1 MKMKKASRAQE
12 GAPIA
17 DTDLNHFEGN
27 PDFVLSLAR
36 GLKVIEAFQGQTDG
50 MTVAD
55 IASRTRLSRA
65 AVRRLLL
72 TLELLG
78 FAQHNGSIFRLRAAI
93 LRLGFSYL
101 SSDSLPTL
109 AQPLLEDV
117 TAKTHESCSL
127 AILDGDEVI
136 YVARA
141 AAKRVMSVSLS
152 IGSRLP
158 AYCTSMGRVLL
169 GGLNQAQLK
178 EYLGRLSVRKLTPK
192 TVVAKSS
199 LAAIIERAR
208 SDGYALVDEELE
220 IGLRSIAVPVRN
232 RSGRLIAAVNTGVHA
247 SRVPPEVMVERFV
260 PILRQSAQLLGH
272 LLD

>member
-1 MKMKKASRAQE
+1 MKKASPAQE

-141 AAKRVMSVSLS
+141 AAKRLMSVSLS